1 MPCYRNWE
9 PGGGLHCSSA
19 VRRFD
24 LPLRLHLRSSNKY
37 PCIPEVV
44 PLQTEILP
52 ILPAYKEVLSFQ
64 EKSSRR
70 HTTKKAEQ
78 PHIRIYQARVRHESF
93 NTFTTTEPR
102 ETSKRINKN
111 KKGLS
116 ETERERWNRTLS
128 KVLRL
133 RSWYNQSSD
142 QTPPTSHKKTPSCI
156 PPMVQ
161 PKQRPNP
168 TYFTQENTLLYPS
181 YTTLTSLIREW
192 KTPKRKPQ
200 HIKIPKQNTQTDT

>member
-142 QTPPTSHKKTPSCI
+142 QTPPTSHKKTPSRI
-156 PPMVQ
+156 PPT
-161 PKQRPNP
+161 RPWPLSSENEKLQKENLN
-168 TYFTQENTLLYPS
+168 TSKSRNKTHRQTHRHTQK
-181 YTTLTSLIREW
+181 
-192 KTPKRKPQ
+192 KT
-200 HIKIPKQNTQTDT
+200 D